1 MIKLQQATENLNAIF
16 DNKDLL
22 DVLIDVEDV
31 FDGLDLYAFANWI
44 DGLVVSGPHVSRYW
58 INVKLMYLHKN
69 MPDPTGAQ
77 RLERHGCKIKYEK
90 THFEQVKKVDPDNM
104 EKRNDPKHPITFNKT
119 RAKKYKIP
127 VWIVDI
133 DLPKQFVD
141 DFVSDT
147 IWINGISVD
156 VDDIDIDTKKDD
168 TDQPTPQQQGVGDM
182 AAQAQVPAGGVAI

>member
-31 FDGLDLYAFANWI
+31 FDGIDLYAFANWI

-90 THFEQVKKVDPDNM
+90 THFEQVKKVNVDDMEVRRDP
-104 EKRNDPKHPITFNKT
+104 RHPMTFNKT
-119 RAKKYKIP
+119 RAKKYEIP
-127 VWIVDI
+127 VWIIDI

-168 TDQPTPQQQGVGDM
+168 TDQTPQQQGVGDM
-182 AAQAQVPAGGVAI
+182 AAQAQIPAGGVAI

>member
-90 THFEQVKKVDPDNM
+90 THFEQVKKVSPDDMEVRRDPA
-104 EKRNDPKHPITFNKT
+104 HPTTFNKT

-182 AAQAQVPAGGVAI
+182 AAQAQVPGVAI

>member
-31 FDGLDLYAFANWI
+31 FEGLDLYAFKNWLE
-44 DGLVVSGPHVSRYW
+44 GLVVSGPHVSRYW
-58 INVKLMYLHKN
+58 INVKLMYLHKD

-90 THFEQVKKVDPDNM
+90 TFFEQVKKVSPEDM
-104 EKRNDPKHPITFNKT
+104 EKRSDPKHPITFNKT

-127 VWIVDI
+127 IWIIDI

-141 DFVSDT
+141 DTFLLPANFDGAKNDIIIQQTDYKSHNTLLSSDDEKNRK
-147 IWINGISVD
+147 IERLL
-156 VDDIDIDTKKDD
+156 
-168 TDQPTPQQQGVGDM
+168 
-182 AAQAQVPAGGVAI
+182 

>member
-31 FDGLDLYAFANWI
+31 FDGLDLYAFKNWI

-58 INVKLMYLHKN
+58 INVKLMYLHKD

-90 THFEQVKKVDPDNM
+90 THSCTGM
-104 EKRNDPKHPITFNKT
+104 EHIACLFATEGLSRIIGQK
-119 RAKKYKIP
+119 
-127 VWIVDI
+127 
-133 DLPKQFVD
+133 
-141 DFVSDT
+141 
-147 IWINGISVD
+147 
-156 VDDIDIDTKKDD
+156 
-168 TDQPTPQQQGVGDM
+168 GV
-182 AAQAQVPAGGVAI
+182 VIH